1 MITSIPIVRWLFLSI
16 ILLGSF
22 LFVTWDYFSKGLAED
37 NSQVSSLILILFIIG
52 MIQSLRV
59 SILNTYELKQLKK
72 LTESRDTSQIKG
84 SMKSVFENS
93 LKLIDQGDEVDFS
106 SMLKNYQIQYLNI
119 VRSVSV
125 VSGVLITT
133 GLLGTVIGLII
144 TVSGIS
150 NVLNA
155 VGQDYEMMIRG
166 MNKTV
171 EGMGSAFYTTFFGGL
186 LGGVVLRLLS
196 TENSRSASRL
206 IAACE
211 HLGACWIMPLSRRA
225 GRSSSMDLEKEFFQ
239 VKKVL
244 SDFSKEAEAIGIA
257 LTGSRNLFEDCLE
270 EAVNHAQES
279 FVDLISER
287 TKDLSLAFEK
297 INISIQES
305 QIGLRESLNQSTNEF
320 KEKMDIQLNGIQNG
334 LSKIGQLVEQSHA
347 PIIGAMEK
355 TQGDFIEFLS
365 NQLEDL
371 TNGLKGITNIVQS
384 EHEPLRAELQRLTEG
399 VSQAVKITKD
409 TISHASRIEDK
420 QRQKQAS
427 ELADRL
433 RQASVLLNEFA
444 DYKFNNESDEEDGAS

>member
-37 NSQVSSLILILFIIG
+37 SSQVSSLILILFIIG

-72 LTESRDTSQIKG
+72 LTESRDPTHIKG

-106 SMLKNYQIQYLNI
+106 SMLSNYQNQYLNM

-206 IAACE
+206 IADCE
-211 HLGACWIMPLSRRA
+211 YLGACWIMPLSRRA
-225 GRSSSMDLEKEFFQ
+225 GRSSSIDLEKELFR
-239 VKKVL
+239 VKEVL

-257 LTGSRNLFEDCLE
+257 LAGSRNLFEDCLK

-279 FVDLISER
+279 FGDVISAR
-287 TKDLSLAFEK
+287 VKDLSLAFEK
-297 INISIQES
+297 IDTSIQES
-305 QIGLRESLNQSTNEF
+305 QIVLRESLNQSTNEF
-320 KEKMDIQLNGIQNG
+320 KEKMDMQLNGIQNG

-347 PIIGAMEK
+347 PIIGALEK
-355 TQGDFIEFLS
+355 TQGDFIDFLS

-371 TNGLKGITNIVQS
+371 TNGLKGITAIVQS

-409 TISHASRIEDK
+409 TISHASRMEDN

-444 DYKFNNESDEEDGAS
+444 DYKSNNESNKEDGSS

>member
-16 ILLGSF
+16 TLLGSF

-37 NSQVSSLILILFIIG
+37 NSQVSSLILILFVIG

-59 SILNTYELKQLKK
+59 SILNTYELRQLKK
-72 LTESRDTSQIKG
+72 LTESRDPSQIKG

-206 IAACE
+206 IASCE
-211 HLGACWIMPLSRRA
+211 NLGACWIMPLSRRA
-225 GRSSSMDLEKEFFQ
+225 ARSSSTDLEKEFFQ
-239 VKKVL
+239 VKQVL
-244 SDFSKEAEAIGIA
+244 SDFSKEVEAIGIA
-257 LTGSRNLFEDCLE
+257 LAGSRNLFEDCLE
-270 EAVNHAQES
+270 EAVNHTQES
-279 FVDLISER
+279 FVNVISER
-287 TKDLSLAFEK
+287 TNDLSLAFEK

-305 QIGLRESLNQSTNEF
+305 QIVLRESLNQSTNEF
-320 KEKMDIQLNGIQNG
+320 REKMDIQLNGIQNG

-355 TQGDFIEFLS
+355 TQGDFIDFLS

-371 TNGLKGITNIVQS
+371 TNGLKGITTIVQS

-409 TISHASRIEDK
+409 TISHASQIEDN

-444 DYKFNNESDEEDGAS
+444 DYKSNNESDKEDGAS

>member
-16 ILLGSF
+16 TLLGSF

-37 NSQVSSLILILFIIG
+37 NSQVSSLILILFIVG

-72 LTESRDTSQIKG
+72 LTESRDPTHLKG

-106 SMLKNYQIQYLNI
+106 AMLSNYQNQYLNM

-125 VSGVLITT
+125 FSGVLITT

-225 GRSSSMDLEKEFFQ
+225 GRSSSIDLEKEFFQ
-239 VKKVL
+239 VKRVL
-244 SDFSKEAEAIGIA
+244 SDFSKEAESIGIA
-257 LTGSRNLFEDCLE
+257 LAGSRNLFEDCLE
-270 EAVNHAQES
+270 EAVNHAQDS
-279 FVDLISER
+279 FVDVISER

-305 QIGLRESLNQSTNEF
+305 QMGLKESLNQSTNEF
-320 KEKMDIQLNGIQNG
+320 KEKMDMQLNGIQNG

-355 TQGDFIEFLS
+355 TQGDFIDFLS
-365 NQLEDL
+365 NQLDDL
-371 TNGLKGITNIVQS
+371 TNGLKGITTIVQS

-399 VSQAVKITKD
+399 VSQAVRITKD
-409 TISHASRIEDK
+409 TISHASRIEDD

-444 DYKFNNESDEEDGAS
+444 DYNSKNESDEEDGAS

>member
-1 MITSIPIVRWLFLSI
+1 MITNIPIVRWLFLSI

>member
-16 ILLGSF
+16 TLLGSF

-93 LKLIDQGDEVDFS
+93 LKLIDQGDEIDFS

-244 SDFSKEAEAIGIA
+244 SDFSKEAEAMGIA
-257 LTGSRNLFEDCLE
+257 LAGSRNLFEDCLE

-279 FVDLISER
+279 FVDVISER

-305 QIGLRESLNQSTNEF
+305 QVVLRESLNQSTNEF
-320 KEKMDIQLNGIQNG
+320 KEKMDMQLNGIQNG

-355 TQGDFIEFLS
+355 TQGDFIDFLS

-384 EHEPLRAELQRLTEG
+384 EREPLRAELQRLTEG

-409 TISHASRIEDK
+409 IISHASRIEDN

-444 DYKFNNESDEEDGAS
+444 DYKSNNESAEEDGAS